1 MNINAPWATLPEAL
15 RALNTAPLDPKTYD
29 FIDQLTATYHAQPL
43 NPSSRYALVEMI
55 TAAFLAGEISGK
67 RKDRARRKGVI
78 PQ

>member
-1 MNINAPWATLPEAL
+1 MNYHAPWATLPEAL
-15 RALNTAPLDPKTYD
+15 RALNTVPLDPNVYD
-29 FIDQLTATYHAQPL
+29 FIDALTATYHAQPL

-67 RKDRARRKGVI
+67 RKGRARRKGGI